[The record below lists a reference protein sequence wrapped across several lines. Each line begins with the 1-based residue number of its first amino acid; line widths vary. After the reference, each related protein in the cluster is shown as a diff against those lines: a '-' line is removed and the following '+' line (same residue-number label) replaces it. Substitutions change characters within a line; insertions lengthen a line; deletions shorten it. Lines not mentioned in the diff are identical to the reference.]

1 VRGGGE
7 QCLRPAELHQIPQQ
21 EKRRVVGDTGGL
33 LHIVGHHDD
42 SILAF
47 QFHCKVF
54 DLGGGDG
61 VQGAGGL
68 IHQQDLRLHCQGTGN
83 AQPLLL
89 AAGEA
94 QGTLLQPVLHLVPD
108 GGGAERVLHDLVQLG
123 PGADAVGPGAVGH
136 VVIDAHR
143 EGIGLLEHHA
153 DLLAQPGGVHI
164 GGVDV
169 LPGVVDLPL
178 NADAR
183 YQVIHP
189 VQGLQKGGLSAAG
202 GADQGGDLMLRN
214 VDIHT
219 VEGMVRPVPQIQ
231 VLYLNDGGHF
241 VSSSSVFLQL
251 PAHQIG
257 GQVDDQRQQ
266 HQNGGD
272 GEGDVC
278 LAPLT
283 GIHIQGHGQCGGGG
297 FQRSHKV
304 IEHQAE
310 AG

>member
-1 VRGGGE
+1 SSSPFIRAWAAAEMASSHRAPIWIISTCSRSSCSPNLFLTLRPSLAEPAGDVVFCALVRGGGE

-189 VQGLQKGGLSAAG
+189 VQGLQKGGL
-202 GADQGGDLMLRN
+202 
-214 VDIHT
+214 
-219 VEGMVRPVPQIQ
+219 
-231 VLYLNDGGHF
+231 
-241 VSSSSVFLQL
+241 
-251 PAHQIG
+251 
-257 GQVDDQRQQ
+257 
-266 HQNGGD
+266 
-272 GEGDVC
+272 
-278 LAPLT
+278 
-283 GIHIQGHGQCGGGG
+283 
-297 FQRSHKV
+297 
-304 IEHQAE
+304 
-310 AG
+310 

>member
-1 VRGGGE
+1 
-7 QCLRPAELHQIPQQ
+7 
-21 EKRRVVGDTGGL
+21 
-33 LHIVGHHDD
+33 
-42 SILAF
+42 
-47 QFHCKVF
+47 
-54 DLGGGDG
+54 
-61 VQGAGGL
+61 
-68 IHQQDLRLHCQGTGN
+68 
-83 AQPLLL
+83 
-89 AAGEA
+89 
-94 QGTLLQPVLHLVPD
+94 QPVLHLVPD

-283 GIHIQGHGQCGGGG
+283 GIHIQGHG
-297 FQRSHKV
+297 
-304 IEHQAE
+304 
-310 AG
+310 